1 MPNWLLDRLFD
12 HQDQPMPRFAFQG
25 TMNWMRAL
33 AILASTGELKRDAL
47 KQHYSS
53 VQRRQPNAEAD
64 TLAYEMLLM
73 SHHNAASLEAF
84 ASPDL
89 NHYDVLRVG
98 IVAWYYATYYACKS
112 MIAAASGSDPQ
123 THAKTARIWQSDIVE
138 NGLAVGPFRY
148 VLNDLTPASVTKEI
162 DSLRGQNP
170 HDLNTRPDGE
180 DSAYGAIV
188 SYLKGTAEYVRWQ
201 VEEEVRGSREF
212 RALGVDN
219 FRTKAAREIRDKALS
234 NEKVN
239 FLIQAFRYRGK
250 ANYRDSIYL
259 SYGADN
265 SDTVTEFVSDLSVVA
280 AKFVTM
286 ACHYVAR
293 RAEKGTWQSFVD
305 DLDANS
311 RFTPA
316 VDLSEI

>member
-12 HQDQPMPRFAFQG
+12 HQDQPTPRFAFQG
-25 TMNWMRAL
+25 TTNWMRAL
-33 AILASTGELKRDAL
+33 AILADTGELENSAL
-47 KQHYSS
+47 KHHYSAI
-53 VQRRQPNAEAD
+53 QRRQPNAEAD

-73 SHHNAASLEAF
+73 ALHNAASVEAF

-89 NHYDVLRVG
+89 NHYDAVRAS
-98 IVAWYYATYYACKS
+98 IVAWYYSTYYACKS

-123 THAKTARIWQSDIVE
+123 THAKTARIWHSDIVQK
-138 NGLAVGPFRY
+138 GLVVGPFRY
-148 VLNDLTPASVTKEI
+148 VLNDLTPAGVTNEI
-162 DSLRGQNP
+162 DNLRGQNP
-170 HDLNTRPDGE
+170 HDLNTRPDNKDG
-180 DSAYGAIV
+180 AYGAIV
-188 SYLKGTAEYVRWQ
+188 SYLKGTAEYARWQ

-239 FLIQAFRYRGK
+239 FLVQAFRYRGK

-265 SDTVTEFVSDLSVVA
+265 SDTVTEFVTDLGIVA
-280 AKFVTM
+280 TKFVAM
-286 ACHYVAR
+286 ACHYVAKR
-293 RAEKGTWQSFVD
+293 TEKGTWQSFVA

-311 RFTPA
+311 RFTPV